1 MIGQTVSHYRI
12 LSRLGEGGMGIVY
25 VAEDLRLGR
34 RVALKVPTA
43 IGGEKK
49 YRARFLREARAISA
63 LSHPNIATVYDYGE
77 TNGGQPFIVMELV
90 NGQTLSDILLAS
102 ALTISRAV
110 EIIEDVASALSEAHR
125 HGIIHRDIKPS
136 NILIDERGEVKV
148 LDFGLAKQLGEEG
161 APGSGPYAQTMLS
174 TQTRSDVVVGTPLYL
189 SPEQA
194 RGAKVDGR
202 SDLFALGALLYE
214 CVAGRPAF
222 SGANVIEIGAQV
234 LHIDPAPPSRFNPR
248 VPSELD
254 RVILKSLAKKPEAR
268 YQSAAELID
277 DLRAARGRLSATDT
291 TRTRR
296 LMTQTMPGARSSLL
310 ITLSENLR
318 RPRLSPAAF
327 IAALAVLIFG
337 VWGYARWRAPTLHQP
352 LPEAVTWAEQ
362 GANFLRAGAYDQARR
377 ALERAVEVDGKFA
390 FAHAELAEAWAE
402 LDYSDRAKD
411 SLLVAGR
418 LVPERSALPPL
429 DALYLDAV
437 TATATGDFAQAIK
450 SYQEITRRKPK
461 DAQAYVDLGRAYEK
475 SDEVQPAIDN
485 YVRAADLDPQY
496 ATAFLRLGILYGRK
510 QDLPSALANFDKAE
524 QLYDAQHNT
533 EGRTEVLL
541 RRGALRDVLGD
552 YSTAGADLQ
561 QALKFAD
568 LSKNMYQRTQVL
580 LALSSV
586 YYADSKRLNEAEQ
599 YARESVTLAQ
609 SNGMYNLTG
618 RGLVDLGNIHLV
630 RGDYGEAENNFRQA
644 LDLAQRYKTR
654 RQEARAWLS
663 LGSVLIQQARTD
675 EGIRY
680 VEQALAYYL
689 SAGFRK
695 EALQAYS
702 LLGRANRRKGDYEAA
717 LRAFEPQLRAAQEI
731 NFTQHVA
738 LSHGDIGSVLVR
750 QERYPEALK
759 HFEESH
765 AINKARDNKQGVGY
779 SLVNQGDVLAKLG
792 RRAEARA
799 ALDQA
804 LTIAN
809 QPSGYKNLLTSLCL
823 VKAEMALGERQF
835 TEARTASKQALTLAG
850 TQNPEAA
857 VDAHRMLGL
866 ALASFG
872 KMVEAKR
879 SCEEAIKVAARVG
892 DEKLRFQSL
901 LALADVL
908 LESGGDKDALDSA
921 RRAHQHFAQNGQDD
935 SAWRALL
942 IAARSSRRAGQNSEA
957 REYATRARVLLLG
970 LERKWGEEQYRG
982 YLSRQD
988 VQHLNR
994 QLNDVLTVEK

>member
-77 TNGGQPFIVMELV
+77 TDGGQPFIVMELV

-110 EIIEDVASALSEAHR
+110 EIIEDVASALAEAHR

-136 NILIDERGEVKV
+136 NILINERGEVKV
-148 LDFGLAKQLGEEG
+148 LDFGLAKQLEEEG

-254 RVILKSLAKKPEAR
+254 RVILKALAKKPEAR
-268 YQSAAELID
+268 YQTAAELID
-277 DLRAARGRLSATDT
+277 DLRAAHGRLSATDT

-296 LMTQTMPGARSSLL
+296 LMTQTMPGARLSMLMTLLGPKRRCETVIAGARSSMLM
-310 ITLSENLR
+310 TLSEDLR

-337 VWGYARWRAPTLHQP
+337 VWGYARWRAPTLHRP

-377 ALERAVEVDGKFA
+377 ALEHAIEVDGKFA

-411 SLLVAGR
+411 ALLAAGR

-524 QLYDAQHNT
+524 QLYEAQHNT

-541 RRGALRDVLGD
+541 RRGALHDVLGD
-552 YSTAGADLQ
+552 YP
-561 QALKFAD
+561 
-568 LSKNMYQRTQVL
+568 
-580 LALSSV
+580 
-586 YYADSKRLNEAEQ
+586 
-599 YARESVTLAQ
+599 
-609 SNGMYNLTG
+609 
-618 RGLVDLGNIHLV
+618 
-630 RGDYGEAENNFRQA
+630 
-644 LDLAQRYKTR
+644 
-654 RQEARAWLS
+654 
-663 LGSVLIQQARTD
+663 
-675 EGIRY
+675 
-680 VEQALAYYL
+680 
-689 SAGFRK
+689 
-695 EALQAYS
+695 
-702 LLGRANRRKGDYEAA
+702 AA
-717 LRAFEPQLRAAQEI
+717 
-731 NFTQHVA
+731 
-738 LSHGDIGSVLVR
+738 
-750 QERYPEALK
+750 
-759 HFEESH
+759 
-765 AINKARDNKQGVGY
+765 
-779 SLVNQGDVLAKLG
+779 
-792 RRAEARA
+792 
-799 ALDQA
+799 
-804 LTIAN
+804 
-809 QPSGYKNLLTSLCL
+809 
-823 VKAEMALGERQF
+823 
-835 TEARTASKQALTLAG
+835 
-850 TQNPEAA
+850 
-857 VDAHRMLGL
+857 
-866 ALASFG
+866 
-872 KMVEAKR
+872 
-879 SCEEAIKVAARVG
+879 
-892 DEKLRFQSL
+892 
-901 LALADVL
+901 
-908 LESGGDKDALDSA
+908 
-921 RRAHQHFAQNGQDD
+921 
-935 SAWRALL
+935 
-942 IAARSSRRAGQNSEA
+942 
-957 REYATRARVLLLG
+957 
-970 LERKWGEEQYRG
+970 
-982 YLSRQD
+982 
-988 VQHLNR
+988 
-994 QLNDVLTVEK
+994 